1 VSRRPFPPGIP
12 SDPELPGARGLL
24 GVPGRAAVA
33 GFLEDRGWRPLEVR
47 AVQVLYRPER
57 SCLVRFRALA
67 EGPDGAR
74 RTFSLCAETR
84 ARDRTL
90 PEPPEGMRARAG
102 LTDPVG
108 DRDGYRLWAF
118 PYDPALP
125 GLPEAARGDGVREGL
140 AAMGARP
147 SAVHA
152 EALGYRPRR
161 RAVFRYRALRRGRDG
176 GWHRAYGKVMPPA
189 DAERAMR
196 LGRSMPRSR
205 RLPLAHAAAMVGDD
219 TVLFDEMPGTSLRQ
233 VLIGGGSLP
242 RPERVAALF
251 DELPAAVGRIE
262 LPPAPD
268 PAARARAT
276 ASLIERLVPEAGPA
290 ASRVA
295 DSVADRTRS
304 IPQRVVHGDLYDAQ
318 VVVSEDFSL
327 GLLDLDDLA
336 FGDPAVDAG
345 SLSAH
350 LVGLGISVPAAR
362 RHLLAYRSLV
372 REALLESLG
381 LSSEELARSEG
392 LRMLLLAPGPFRTL
406 HPAWPAKV
414 RHRVDLAV
422 RLAEGA

>member
-1 VSRRPFPPGIP
+1 V
-12 SDPELPGARGLL
+12 
-24 GVPGRAAVA
+24 
-33 GFLEDRGWRPLEVR
+33 EVR
-47 AVQVLYRPER
+47 AVQVLYLPER

-67 EGPDGAR
+67 EGPVGVR

-140 AAMGARP
+140 AAMGPRP

-152 EALGYRPRR
+152 EALRYRPRR
-161 RAVFRYRALRRGRDG
+161 RAVFRYRALRRGR

-189 DAERAMR
+189 DAERALR
-196 LGRSMPRSR
+196 LGRSLRRSR
-205 RLPLAHAAAMVGDD
+205 RLPLAHAAGMLGDD
-219 TVLFDEMPGTSLRQ
+219 TVLFDEMPGTSLRE
-233 VLIGGGSLP
+233 VLIGRGSLP
-242 RPERVAALF
+242 RPERVAALL
-251 DELPAAVGRIE
+251 DELPAAVGSIE
-262 LPPAPD
+262 LPPAPE
-268 PAARARAT
+268 PASRARAT
-276 ASLIERLVPEAGPA
+276 ASLIERLVPEAGPS

-304 IPQRVVHGDLYDAQ
+304 LPKRVVHGDLYDAQ
-318 VVVSEDFSL
+318 VVVREDFSL

-350 LVGLGISVPAAR
+350 LVVLGISAPAALR
-362 RHLLAYRSLV
+362 RLLAYRSLV
-372 REALLESLG
+372 RGAFLESLG

-392 LRMLLLAPGPFRTL
+392 LRMLVLAPGPFRTL
-406 HPAWPAKV
+406 HPAWPAEV